1 MRLHEGDGIDTITTL
16 LKQEYN
22 ITDVETRL
30 KLTFRWPSWMLL
42 VDEGTTRPQTIKMDN
57 DMDLFMSM
65 KKERRQGCNGI
76 TYALQQC
83 EFVVPATMIHEDYV
97 IVDLASSDSN
107 VDSRDSSRPDPW
119 NERLDGLMSK
129 KISNLEVGSSST
141 VPTYANDEN
150 TFFDMDLSMR
160 VFGRD
165 TASVLDNNIVRG
177 NDLVIYMYVLLF

>member
-1 MRLHEGDGIDTITTL
+1 
-16 LKQEYN
+16 
-22 ITDVETRL
+22 
-30 KLTFRWPSWMLL
+30 
-42 VDEGTTRPQTIKMDN
+42 
-57 DMDLFMSM
+57 
-65 KKERRQGCNGI
+65 
-76 TYALQQC
+76 
-83 EFVVPATMIHEDYV
+83 MIHEDYV

-150 TFFDMDLSMR
+150 TFFDVDLSMR

-165 TASVLDNNIVRG
+165 TTSVLDNNIVRG
-177 NDLVIYMYVLLF
+177 NDLVIYIKKGCEDRMFAQDARLRGTTGPLAACPYRGI